1 MTKRGRRGKK
11 KPSTVLKP
19 EINIVDEGES
29 SFDVSE
35 VTRQKK
41 AAAAAAKAVSLP
53 SVEVGVEAVEEN
65 VTKSVTVTEANNF
78 TIKEVTAMRKFDSL
92 SVIGKQES
100 INSNFSFFSD
110 NNLTERE
117 DLEDI
122 DQYHHHF
129 VQKDTNFH
137 SYVSEETTFNS
148 SVNQADIVLK
158 DVSLEEQDLQIEE
171 LEDEDLSAEKT
182 KGAVAFSKD
191 TKEENVKVL
200 EIETSS
206 SESSESAS
214 EVSIKELEENEKID
228 WSSSEIERFT
238 DQTGEADAF
247 LQELHEEINKTEKE
261 VTIKEKKTS
270 KLGWDNLIFK
280 KEIKLEFK
288 ASPTPEGLSDQSASW
303 RSKFENILKV
313 ERELNEET
321 LSFHFPDAATR
332 SFDSEQDAGLVS
344 SIEGET
350 CKCIFVEDNE
360 ANIKEVSYSIEL
372 LLHVFLMNF

>member
-53 SVEVGVEAVEEN
+53 SVEVGVEAVEEFEN

-129 VQKDTNFH
+129 VQKDTKFH

-148 SVNQADIVLK
+148 SVNQADYDLK
-158 DVSLEEQDLQIEE
+158 DVRLEEQDLQIEE
-171 LEDEDLSAEKT
+171 LEDEDLSVEKT
-182 KGAVAFSKD
+182 KGEVTFSKD

-270 KLGWDNLIFK
+270 KLGWDNLIFR
-280 KEIKLEFK
+280 KEIKVEFK
-288 ASPTPEGLSDQSASW
+288 ASSTPDGLSDQSASW
-303 RSKFENILKV
+303 RSKIENILKV

-332 SFDSEQDAGLVS
+332 SIDSEQDAGLVS

-350 CKCIFVEDNE
+350 CKCIFVEDND
-360 ANIKEVSYSIEL
+360 ANIKEVSYY
-372 LLHVFLMNF
+372 